1 MERRWVRSLEENS
14 ALRRAFSIAELV
26 IITAVIGILAA
37 LVMPYMQNQAT
48 TAKAAAAKEDLRLLR
63 NTIELYATRHG
74 NVAPGYKGNDPD
86 RKPKEKYFRAQTI
99 QQEGYLRKMPV
110 NPFNHRDSI
119 LIVDNS
125 QAFPSE
131 ATGEHGWIYQP
142 ATLTVRIDWPGTDG
156 NGVPYFEY

>member
-1 MERRWVRSLEENS
+1 MGSKSGGEFGPEACLFYRRTGYHYGRY
-14 ALRRAFSIAELV
+14 RHPGRAGNAIRAEPGDDRQSSSGQGRP
-26 IITAVIGILAA
+26 A
-37 LVMPYMQNQAT
+37 
-48 TAKAAAAKEDLRLLR
+48 LLR

-131 ATGEHGWIYQP
+131 ARGEHGWIYQP
-142 ATLTVRIDWPGTDG
+142 ATLTVRLDWPGTDDD
-156 NGVPYFEY
+156 GVPYFEY